1 MNSNLTVILPILK
14 LNEVDRDYFANAIAS
29 VREQKVL
36 PETLMIVIPKNEELK
51 KELESFEYGEN
62 ILDRVKI
69 VENDGDTDFC
79 SQVNFGVSKIET
91 EWFSILEFDDVYSTI
106 WFDNFVKYS
115 ESYDDV
121 DVFLPIVLDVNTD
134 NQFIHFT
141 NEPVWA
147 KDFSENLGFL
157 DNDVL
162 LNFPNFQLS
171 GSVIRKESFTSVG
184 GLKPGI
190 KMFFNYELMLRLTYY
205 DKKIMTIPKIGYK
218 KVNMRPD
225 SLFWEYKNVPEKI
238 IDPVESKFWFGT
250 SKKEC
255 YFKGDRGIKY
265 EMESS
270 TM

>member
-1 MNSNLTVILPILK
+1 MESNVTVILPILT
-14 LNEVDRDYFANAIAS
+14 LNEEEKTYFANAIAS

-36 PETLMIVIPKNEELK
+36 PKNLTIVIPKNENLK
-51 KELESFEYGEN
+51 KELESFEYGDKLTDK
-62 ILDRVKI
+62 ITI
-69 VENDGDTDFC
+69 VENEGETDFC
-79 SQVNFGVSKIET
+79 SQINFGVSKIET
-91 EWFSILEFDDVYSTI
+91 EWFSILELDDVYSNI
-106 WFDNFVKYS
+106 WFDNFNKYS

-157 DNDVL
+157 DNDAL
-162 LNFPNFQLS
+162 LNFPNFQIS
-171 GSVIRKESFTSVG
+171 GSVIKKESFTSVG
-184 GLKPGI
+184 GLKPGV
-190 KMFFNYELMLRLTYY
+190 KMFFNYELFLRLTYY

-225 SLFWEYKNVPEKI
+225 SLFWQYKNVPEKI
-238 IDPVESKFWFGT
+238 IDPVESRFWFNV

-255 YFKGDRGIKY
+255 YFKNDRGIKY